1 MVAGCSTPLQSD
13 RQSEAGEVALPATGD
28 SKVGPPVAM
37 STVETPASWIAAFV
51 VLFIFTFSY
60 GAPLI
65 APVALKPIAADL
77 GSARSIPALANALA
91 WLGSGA
97 GALAFG
103 WIAERFGIRRTA
115 IFGAIMIGA
124 GLAWASEAGAWGLLL
139 SHGLFIGLLGGGA
152 TNVPLIIYI
161 SRWFER
167 RRGSALALVSC
178 GQYIAGVLWPPLI
191 ALGIE
196 HLGWRTTMLMFGLA
210 SGAGMVAAAVLF
222 LRPVP
227 QSVRAKDEEADRHAP
242 TLPMAP
248 RTIFAALC
256 VAGFLCCTP
265 MAMPPAHLVALCS
278 DLGIAPAQGALMLSV
293 LLGSAFVSRLFWG
306 WLSDHAGGLYTI
318 LAASMLQA
326 AALTGFIVTQDE
338 AGLFAVSAAFGAGF
352 SGIIPAYVVVLR
364 QLFPAGEAAWRVPA
378 WFFAN
383 ICGMALGGWL
393 AGAMYDQFGSY
404 APAFAAGV
412 AFNLGNIAVIAWLA
426 ARLRGA
432 DG

>member
-1 MVAGCSTPLQSD
+1 VRPGVAVEVD
-13 RQSEAGEVALPATGD
+13 RVALPATAKGTAV
-28 SKVGPPVAM
+28 SQAAGP
-37 STVETPASWIAAFV
+37 TVETRASWFAAGV

-65 APVALKPIAADL
+65 APVALKAIAADL
-77 GSARSIPALANALA
+77 GSSRSVPALANALA

-103 WIAERFGIRRTA
+103 WVAERFGIRRTA
-115 IFGAIMIGA
+115 FFGAVMIGA
-124 GLAWASEAGAWGLLL
+124 GLALASQGGTWELLVG
-139 SHGLFIGLLGGGA
+139 HGVLIGLLGGGA

-161 SRWFER
+161 SRWFDR
-167 RRGSALALVSC
+167 RRGSAVALISC
-178 GQYIAGVLWPPLI
+178 GQYVAGILWPPLI

-196 HLGWRTTMLMFGLA
+196 HLGWRPTMLAFGVA
-210 SGAGMVAAAVLF
+210 SGICMVLSVLLF

-227 QSVRAKDEEADRHAP
+227 ESVRAFDEGDAHRAP
-242 TLPMAP
+242 ALGMSP
-248 RTIFAALC
+248 RMVFVLLC

-278 DLGIAPAQGALMLSV
+278 DLGIAPSQGALMLSV
-293 LLGSAFVSRLFWG
+293 LLGSALVSRLFWG

-318 LAASMLQA
+318 LAASVCQA
-326 AALTGFIVTQDE
+326 AALVGFIVTQDE

-364 QLFPAGEAAWRVPA
+364 QIFPAGEASWRVPI

-383 ICGMALGGWL
+383 ICGMALGGWF
-393 AGAMYDQFGSY
+393 AGAMYDQLGSY

-412 AFNLGNIAVIAWLA
+412 AFNLGNIALIGWLA
-426 ARLRGA
+426 ARIR
-432 DG
+432 